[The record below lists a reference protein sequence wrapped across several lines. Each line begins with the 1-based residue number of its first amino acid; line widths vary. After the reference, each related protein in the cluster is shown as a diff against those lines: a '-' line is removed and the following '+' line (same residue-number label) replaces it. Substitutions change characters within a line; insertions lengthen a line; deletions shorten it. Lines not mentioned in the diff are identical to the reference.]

1 MREISLFILIIGI
14 IFITIGYT
22 ENKLKKV
29 QEQNKEIEYRLVPKS
44 IYDEQIEPT
53 EVLDKFSKMFAESS
67 PGSQD
72 YSNVYN
78 SEY

>member
-14 IFITIGYT
+14 VFITIGYT

-44 IYDEQIEPT
+44 IYDEQIEPSD
-53 EVLDKFSKMFAESS
+53 VLDKFSKMFAESS
-67 PGSQD
+67 PGSNDYQD
-72 YSNVYN
+72 FDFN
-78 SEY
+78 SY

>member
-14 IFITIGYT
+14 VFITIGYT

-44 IYDEQIEPT
+44 IYDEQIEPSD
-53 EVLDKFSKMFAESS
+53 VLDKFSKMF
-67 PGSQD
+67 
-72 YSNVYN
+72 
-78 SEY
+78 

>member
-14 IFITIGYT
+14 VFITMGYT

-44 IYDEQIEPT
+44 IYDEQIEPSD
-53 EVLDKFSKMFAESS
+53 VLDKFSKMFAESS
-67 PGSQD
+67 PGSKDYQD
-72 YSNVYN
+72 FDFN
-78 SEY
+78 SY